1 MFAWEKVANFTMKK
15 VSLLKKFCI
24 KIQEN
29 NSFFFKIRYA
39 LKLKRCSYD
48 NVIKLC
54 TCILFSKGNTHN
66 YFKNMSYIL
75 KIYLKVTKNC
85 KFSNVFLIGRKMCQQ
100 LWPMKSHNS
109 VIMLILLWAK
119 TADIVPYSMNYWK

>member
-1 MFAWEKVANFTMKK
+1 MKK

-29 NSFFFKIRYA
+29 NLQKKTVHFFSSKYA

-54 TCILFSKGNTHN
+54 THILFSKGNTRN
-66 YFKNMSYIL
+66 YFKNMSYIP
-75 KIYLKVTKNC
+75 KIYLKMTKNC

-100 LWPMKSHNS
+100 L
-109 VIMLILLWAK
+109 
-119 TADIVPYSMNYWK
+119 